1 MGNIGILLKFRHG
14 VDIFCLMRY
23 YDKVVNKERRG
34 GNMKIEIKDENG
46 KIIFEKILEKNS
58 DYELNVLQETIN
70 MNKMKSDSN
79 RLVPYH

>member
-1 MGNIGILLKFRHG
+1 
-14 VDIFCLMRY
+14 
-23 YDKVVNKERRG
+23 
-34 GNMKIEIKDENG
+34 MKIEIKDENG

>member
-1 MGNIGILLKFRHG
+1 M
-14 VDIFCLMRY
+14 CLVRY
-23 YDKVVNKERRG
+23 YDKVVNKERRDRE
-34 GNMKIEIKDENG
+34 MKIEIKDENG